1 MERGRAGSRWWQQA
15 VGCWWL
21 RCCRALTPCCPPHAD
36 PATPGQALGL
46 QPPTARQEPDPT
58 APGPPGEPR
67 RCCAR
72 VPLRTC
78 PAALCPP
85 AWPSSPRPVPP
96 VLCDRPVRCSLP
108 LGLVVA
114 GVVVVISPHLSRAVS
129 VMGLGTGRSCPPA
142 RVPPG
147 LPLGAG
153 LLPPALPLAT
163 CPGTTEGPSRLLG
176 FVEHHCGAAE
186 IPLLPPKPGRGSME
200 SPGAVPGAR
209 SSAGTEPPIL
219 LPSPG
224 GLPSAGA
231 WWCQRWAPS
240 PWWSSPA
247 EFWGLF
253 QLSVGRAGSSRE
265 QQGAACPARCCC
277 PVLRLSNNPAGT
289 QGLGSAGT
297 PRCWA

>member
-15 VGCWWL
+15 VGRWWL
-21 RCCRALTPCCPPHAD
+21 RCCCALTPCCPPHAD
-36 PATPGQALGL
+36 PAPPGQALGL
-46 QPPTARQEPDPT
+46 QPPPACQEPDPT

-72 VPLRTC
+72 VPPRTC
-78 PAALCPP
+78 PAAPCPP

-129 VMGLGTGRSCPPA
+129 VMGLGRGRSCPPA

-176 FVEHHCGAAE
+176 FVEHLCGAAE
-186 IPLLPPKPGRGSME
+186 IPLLPPEPGHGSCRARRAPGLCLEQRGDQA
-200 SPGAVPGAR
+200 PRPTAQPRGAAERWCVVVPAL
-209 SSAGTEPPIL
+209 GTIPLVEQ
-219 LPSPG
+219 PSRVLGVFPAVC
-224 GLPSAGA
+224 GL
-231 WWCQRWAPS
+231 RW
-240 PWWSSPA
+240 
-247 EFWGLF
+247 
-253 QLSVGRAGSSRE
+253 E

-277 PVLRLSNNPAGT
+277 PMLRLSNNPAGT